1 MLTINS
7 TCTMVGEQRNDLKEA
22 IHLHYNGALSEFLIA
37 ATMQNAY
44 RWRSYVCN
52 IILFDLI

>member
-7 TCTMVGEQRNDLKEA
+7 TCIMVGEQRNDLKET
-22 IHLHYNGALSEFLIA
+22 IHLHYNGALSQFLIA

-44 RWRSYVCN
+44 R
-52 IILFDLI
+52 